1 MSWPPR
7 EPDLTSVDFFLWGHI
22 KALIYT
28 SPVDSEED
36 LIACIVEAEA
46 TIRQQP
52 AIIQHS
58 RHLCYVIIGFVWS
71 LVAIHLNICFKLV
84 QNTT

>member
-1 MSWPPR
+1 MFWSPR

-36 LIACIVEAEA
+36 LIARVVETAV
-46 TIRQQP
+46 TIRQRPGIFERTRQ
-52 AIIQHS
+52 ILLRRCVLCIEVGG
-58 RHLCYVIIGFVWS
+58 RKFEHL
-71 LVAIHLNICFKLV
+71 L
-84 QNTT
+84 

>member
-1 MSWPPR
+1 MAWPPTS
-7 EPDLTSVDFFLWGHI
+7 PDLTPMDFFLWSHN

-36 LIACIVEAEA
+36 YITRTVVAAA

-52 AIIQHS
+52 GIFERPRQSLLRRCRLSIEVGG
-58 RHLCYVIIGFVWS
+58 RTFEHL
-71 LVAIHLNICFKLV
+71 L
-84 QNTT
+84 